1 MSKDNKNKF
10 PRITPD
16 LLGALDRIF
25 PERSPDFKWS
35 EKECFWTGGQRSVVR
50 FLHEQF
56 KIQNE
61 NLLNKE

>member
-1 MSKDNKNKF
+1 MNKEKNTF
-10 PRITPD
+10 PAITPD
-16 LLGALDRIF
+16 LLEALDRIF
-25 PERSPDFKWS
+25 PERSPDFKSS

-61 NLLNKE
+61 NILKE